1 VINDL
6 LRMGAEAG
14 VIGFMAVAVFLLCCV
29 AALAVIGLA
38 GAIARWLGIGGD
50 DKDD

>member
-1 VINDL
+1 MINDL

-29 AALAVIGLA
+29 AALAVMGLA

-50 DKDD
+50 DKE